1 MDTRRS
7 LIFLSI
13 LNVIGFL
20 GTIIVNGLANALPIN
35 NKTTGELSDQYP
47 NLFVPTGLTFSI
59 WGLIYILLAIFVIYQ
74 VVVTFRKGEA
84 GLDAFRKVGYL
95 FFLSSILN
103 IGWIFAWQYEILP
116 LSLVIMLLLLGCLL
130 AIYTKLGVGKKG
142 PSTKEQY
149 LVHLPFS
156 VYLGWITI
164 ATIANVTALLVDLNW
179 NRFGLS
185 EQFWAV
191 AVIVVGIA
199 ITLSVLLRR
208 QDIYYCLVVDWALL
222 GILLKRLADSV
233 PVQSVVVVTIVGL
246 VLISAG
252 ILAQLARKKVYSAGT
267 EHQYDMGITL

>member
-7 LIFLSI
+7 QIFFST

-20 GTIIVNGLANALPIN
+20 GTIVVNGLASALPIN

-47 NLFVPTGLTFSI
+47 NLFVPAGLTFSI

-84 GLDAFRKVGYL
+84 GLNAFKKIGYL
-95 FFLSSILN
+95 FFISSLLN
-103 IGWIFAWQYEILP
+103 MGWIFAWQYEIVP

-130 AIYTKLGVGKKG
+130 AIYIRLGVGKKG
-142 PSTKEQY
+142 PTKKEQY

-164 ATIANVTALLVDLNW
+164 AAIANVTALLVDLNW

-191 AVIVVGIA
+191 TVIIVGIA

-208 QDIYYCLVVDWALL
+208 QDIYYSLVVDWALL
-222 GILLKRLADSV
+222 GILMKRLADSV
-233 PVQSVVVVTIVGL
+233 PVQSVVVATIIGL
-246 VLISAG
+246 VLITTG
-252 ILAQLARKKVYSAGT
+252 IVVQLARKKVYSVETG
-267 EHQYDMGITL
+267 

>member
-20 GTIIVNGLANALPIN
+20 GTIVVNGLANALPIN

-47 NLFVPTGLTFSI
+47 NLFVPAGLTFSI

-84 GLDAFRKVGYL
+84 GLDSFRKIGYL
-95 FFLSSILN
+95 FFLSSLLN
-103 IGWIFAWQYEILP
+103 IGWIFAWQYEIVP

-130 AIYTKLGVGKKG
+130 AIYIKLSVGKKG
-142 PSTKEQY
+142 PSIKEQY

-208 QDIYYCLVVDWALL
+208 QDIYYSLVVDWALL
-222 GILLKRLADSV
+222 GILIKRLADSV
-233 PVQSVVVVTIVGL
+233 PIQSVIVVTIVGL
-246 VLISAG
+246 VMVTAG
-252 ILAQLARKKVYSAGT
+252 IVAQLAKKKVYSVGAS
-267 EHQYDMGITL
+267 

>member
-7 LIFLSI
+7 LTFLSI

-35 NKTTGELSDQYP
+35 NKATGELSDQYP

-74 VVVTFRKGEA
+74 VVVNFRKGEA
-84 GLDAFRKVGYL
+84 GLDAFRKIGYL

-103 IGWIFAWQYEILP
+103 IGWIFAWQYEIVP

-130 AIYTKLGVGKKG
+130 AIYIKLGVGKKG
-142 PSTKEQY
+142 PSIKEQY

-199 ITLSVLLRR
+199 IALSVLLRR

-267 EHQYDMGITL
+267 G